1 MLLWYSLALVHLLA
15 LAIGIAAVY
24 ARWRALR
31 NARGKGD
38 LGPVFLA
45 DNWYG
50 VATVLWLVT
59 GLWRAFGG
67 VEKGTEHYLGEPLFI
82 AKLGLF
88 GLVGA
93 LELLPMV
100 MLVRWRSALRKSC
113 EPDLRRAPLL
123 ARLTALELPL
133 LVAMVAMAVALARGM

>member
-1 MLLWYSLALVHLLA
+1 MLLRYSLALVHLLA

-31 NARGKGD
+31 NVRDKGD
-38 LGPVFLA
+38 LGPVFHA

-82 AKLGLF
+82 TKLGLF

-100 MLVRWRSALRKSC
+100 MLVRWRSALRKNR
-113 EPDLRRAPLL
+113 EPDLRKAPLL
-123 ARLTALELPL
+123 AGLTVLELPL
-133 LVAMVAMAVALARGM
+133 LVAMVALAAALARGL